1 MLPSLIEATR
11 HRVLRAALATSLLVA
26 VMGCTGYQKEDPTK
40 EFADQSVEQIYN
52 TAMDRM
58 AEGRYESAA
67 KAFEEV
73 DRQHPYSQWATR
85 AQIMTAFAYYQANK
99 YDEAISAAERYIE
112 LHPGASDT
120 PYAYYLIGTCYY
132 EQISDTGRDQ
142 EMTKQ
147 ALTSFEELIKR
158 YPDTPYAR
166 DAELKVDLTH
176 DHLAGKEM
184 EIGRFYQWRREYVGA
199 INRYRSV
206 VEKYQTTT
214 HVPEAL
220 YRLTESY
227 LALGVPTEAQSA
239 AAVLGYNYPG
249 SEWYEKA
256 YVLLGNK
263 GLQPAEDQGSW
274 LSRLF

>member
-11 HRVLRAALATSLLVA
+11 HRATRLVLAASMLVA
-26 VMGCTGYQKEDPTK
+26 VLGCTSTPEDPAQ

-52 TAMDRM
+52 TAQDRM
-58 AEGRYESAA
+58 AAGNYEGAA
-67 KAFEEV
+67 LAFEEV

-85 AQIMTAFAYYQANK
+85 AQLMTAFAYYQANK

-112 LHPGASDT
+112 LHPGAPDT
-120 PYAYYLIGTCYY
+120 PYAYYLIGTAYY
-132 EQISDTGRDQ
+132 EQISDIGRDQ

-147 ALTSFEELIKR
+147 ALTSFEELIRR
-158 YPDTPYAR
+158 YPATPYAR
-166 DAELKVDLTH
+166 DAELKVDLTY
-176 DHLAGKEM
+176 DHLAGKEI

-199 INRYRSV
+199 INRFRVV

-227 LALGVPTEAQSA
+227 LALGVRSEAQSA

-249 SEWYEKA
+249 SEWYAKA
-256 YVLLGNK
+256 YALLAGE
-263 GLQPAEDQGSW
+263 GLEPAEDQGSW